1 MVEMVEKGQLEK
13 TATEKPLVLVV
24 AGLRDGFMCTK
35 QTDFF
40 CLQANGT
47 EFSVVKYS

>member
-1 MVEMVEKGQLEK
+1 MVEMVENGQVQK
-13 TATEKPLVLVV
+13 AGTEEPLVMVV
-24 AGLRDGFMCTK
+24 DGLREGFMCTK

-40 CLQANGT
+40 CLQATGT